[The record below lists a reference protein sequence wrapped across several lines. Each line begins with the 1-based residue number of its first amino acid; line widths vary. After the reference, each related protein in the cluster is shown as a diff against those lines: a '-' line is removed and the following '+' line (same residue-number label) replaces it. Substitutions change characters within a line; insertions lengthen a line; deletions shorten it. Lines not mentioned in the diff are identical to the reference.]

1 MWEPY
6 ESESAGDPKGSE
18 GGIVVADEE
27 YSDGARITL
36 ERDCP
41 SGVPFAITCGVYG
54 LMFHTRFLGDDA
66 TEARAQYEQM
76 KNDLALIVDQMPK
89 SSEDLPDHVTEAVA
103 DFIQVKYP

>member
-1 MWEPY
+1 MWNPY
-6 ESESAGDPKGSE
+6 EPDSTGEPKGSE
-18 GGIVVADEE
+18 GGVVVADEE

-54 LMFHTRFLGDDA
+54 LMFHTRFLGDDG

-76 KNDLALIVDQMPK
+76 KTDLALIVDQMAE
-89 SSEDLPDHVTEAVA
+89 SSEDLPDSVAEAVA
-103 DFIQVKYP
+103 EFIQVKYP